1 MSDPEP
7 IPAASRP
14 ETKAKTGGRSAGSTA
29 KLVVVGVVGLFA
41 VLFIALNTHDTKVD
55 FVFGSTK
62 VSVIWVIL
70 LSLALGFALG
80 ALLPQLRRR
89 RRGKKS

>member
-1 MSDPEP
+1 VTDPQP
-7 IPAASRP
+7 TSAPDPKAKPKPSGRGAASN
-14 ETKAKTGGRSAGSTA
+14 A
-29 KLVVVGVVGLFA
+29 KLIVVGVIGIFA
-41 VLFIALNTHDTKVD
+41 VLFIAMNTHDTKVD

-70 LSLALGFALG
+70 LSIALGFALG
-80 ALLPQLRRR
+80 MLFPQLRRR

>member
-1 MSDPEP
+1 MTDPQP
-7 IPAASRP
+7 TPSP
-14 ETKAKTGGRSAGSTA
+14 TTKTQAKNAGRGAGSNA
-29 KLVVVGVVGLFA
+29 KLIVVGIVAVFV
-41 VLFIALNTHDTKVD
+41 VLFIAMNTHDTKVD

-62 VSVIWVIL
+62 ISVIWVIL

>member
-1 MSDPEP
+1 MTDPQP
-7 IPAASRP
+7 TPAPSTKTQAKNAGRGAAS
-14 ETKAKTGGRSAGSTA
+14 AA
-29 KLVVVGVVGLFA
+29 KLVLVGIVALFA
-41 VLFIALNTHDTKVD
+41 VLFIGMNTHDTKVD

-62 VSVIWVIL
+62 ISVIWVIL

-89 RRGKKS
+89 RRGKKR

>member
-1 MSDPEP
+1 MTDPQP
-7 IPAASRP
+7 TPAPSP
-14 ETKAKTGGRSAGSTA
+14 KTKPPARSAGSTA
-29 KLVVVGVVGLFA
+29 KVVLVGLVGLFA
-41 VLFIALNTHDTKVD
+41 VLFIALNTNDTKVD

-62 VSVIWVIL
+62 ISVIWVIL

>member
-1 MSDPEP
+1 MSDPQP
-7 IPAASRP
+7 TPAASP
-14 ETKAKTGGRSAGSTA
+14 KTTAKTGGRSAGSTA
-29 KLVVVGVVGLFA
+29 KLVVVGLVGLFV
-41 VLFIALNTHDTKVD
+41 VLFVALNTHDTKVD
-55 FVFGSTK
+55 FIFGSTK

>member
-1 MSDPEP
+1 MTDPQP
-7 IPAASRP
+7 TPSASP
-14 ETKAKTGGRSAGSTA
+14 KTTAKTGGRSAGSTA
-29 KLVVVGVVGLFA
+29 KLVGVGLVGLFV
-41 VLFIALNTHDTKVD
+41 VLFVALNTHDTKVD
-55 FVFGSTK
+55 FIFGSTK

>member
-1 MSDPEP
+1 MTDPQP
-7 IPAASRP
+7 TPAASP
-14 ETKAKTGGRSAGSTA
+14 KTKAKTGGRSAGSTA
-29 KLVVVGVVGLFA
+29 KLVVVGLVGLFV
-41 VLFIALNTHDTKVD
+41 VLFVALNTHDTKVD
-55 FVFGSTK
+55 FIFGSTK

>member
-1 MSDPEP
+1 MTDPQPAP
-7 IPAASRP
+7 IQKPDAKPQRAGRGAAS
-14 ETKAKTGGRSAGSTA
+14 TA
-29 KLVVVGVVGLFA
+29 RLVVIGLVGIFA

-62 VSVIWVIL
+62 LSVIWVIL
-70 LSLALGFALG
+70 LSIALGFALG

>member
-1 MSDPEP
+1 LTDPKP
-7 IPAASRP
+7 TPSP
-14 ETKAKTGGRSAGSTA
+14 VPTTKTKASGRSAGSTA
-29 KLVVVGVVGLFA
+29 KLVLVGIVLVFA
-41 VLFIALNTHDTKVD
+41 VLFIAMNTHDTKVD

-62 VSVIWVIL
+62 ISVIWVIL

>member
-1 MSDPEP
+1 LTDPQPTPAP
-7 IPAASRP
+7 IPK
-14 ETKAKTGGRSAGSTA
+14 TKGKTAGRSAGSTA
-29 KLVVVGVVGLFA
+29 KIVLIGLVGLFA
-41 VLFIALNTHDTKVD
+41 VLFIAMNTHDTKVD

-62 VSVIWVIL
+62 ISVIWVIL

-80 ALLPQLRRR
+80 ASLPQLRRR

>member
-1 MSDPEP
+1 MTDPQP
-7 IPAASRP
+7 TPAPSP
-14 ETKAKTGGRSAGSTA
+14 KTQAKRAGRGAASTA
-29 KLVVVGVVGLFA
+29 KLVLVGVVAVFA
-41 VLFIALNTHDTKVD
+41 VLFIGMNTHDTKVD

-62 VSVIWVIL
+62 ISVIWVIL

>member
-1 MSDPEP
+1 VTDPQP
-7 IPAASRP
+7 TPVPS
-14 ETKAKTGGRSAGSTA
+14 TKTEAKSAGRGAGSTA
-29 KLVVVGVVGLFA
+29 KLALVGLVALFA
-41 VLFIALNTHDTKVD
+41 VLFIAMNTQDTKVD

-62 VSVIWVIL
+62 ISVIWVIL
-70 LSLALGFALG
+70 LSVALGVALG

>member
-1 MSDPEP
+1 MTDPQP
-7 IPAASRP
+7 TPSASP
-14 ETKAKTGGRSAGSTA
+14 KTTAKTGGRSAGSTA
-29 KLVVVGVVGLFA
+29 KLVVVGLVGLFV
-41 VLFIALNTHDTKVD
+41 VLFVALNTHDTKVD
-55 FVFGSTK
+55 FIFGSTK

>member
-1 MSDPEP
+1 MTDPQP
-7 IPAASRP
+7 TPAPSTKTQAKSAGRGAAS
-14 ETKAKTGGRSAGSTA
+14 AA
-29 KLVVVGVVGLFA
+29 KLVLVGIVALFA
-41 VLFIALNTHDTKVD
+41 VLFIGMNTHDTKVD

-62 VSVIWVIL
+62 ISVIWVIL

-89 RRGKKS
+89 RRSKKR

>member
-1 MSDPEP
+1 MTDPQP
-7 IPAASRP
+7 TPSP
-14 ETKAKTGGRSAGSTA
+14 SPKTKAKTAGRSAASTA
-29 KLVVVGVVGLFA
+29 KLVVVGLVGLFV
-41 VLFIALNTHDTKVD
+41 VLFVALNTHDTKVD
-55 FVFGSTK
+55 FIFGSTK